1 MRRRP
6 GSGSGT
12 PGVVAPLSKS
22 GATARRRPGAVGG
35 LKKLGIMGPFGR
47 QGEPRGS
54 GCSRTFANT
63 REHPRTPANAASAC
77 ARRASRP
84 ERALAADRPGAFACV
99 RMPVM
104 RASILWMFVGPLASI
119 VASIGC
125 HSGAPLPEVGDPC
138 ARDLDC
144 GGLAC
149 DPRSRRCTI
158 APPREYVAT
167 LPGLVLWLE
176 AGSEVTTDG
185 DGLVTTWGDRSRAG
199 NDAVAMARPGA
210 PRRIVDLATGKA
222 AVQFSGSGGTSLQI
236 ADSETMRWG
245 HDDYALL
252 AVVRYRNRSGL
263 TANTYGAL
271 FVKQCDCNLYVGT
284 AFFLNDPW
292 PAFLEGKP
300 TRTAALATARGAE
313 AVRQPAAATR
323 KGAAAAVPSRWCHG
337 RCCQPR
343 WLRRDEQAH
352 SSLTRSGRVAVHV

>member
-1 MRRRP
+1 
-6 GSGSGT
+6 
-12 PGVVAPLSKS
+12 
-22 GATARRRPGAVGG
+22 
-35 LKKLGIMGPFGR
+35 
-47 QGEPRGS
+47 
-54 GCSRTFANT
+54 
-63 REHPRTPANAASAC
+63 
-77 ARRASRP
+77 
-84 ERALAADRPGAFACV
+84 
-99 RMPVM
+99 M

-245 HDDYALL
+245 HDDYALI

-300 TRTAALATARGAE
+300 TRTGVSFQVASSSDYV
-313 AVRQPAAATR
+313 VRSEGSGYNDERAHLFV
-323 KGAAAAVPSRWCHG
+323 G
-337 RCCQPR
+337 
-343 WLRRDEQAH
+343 LRRDDVLRVRVDGADDGSMATTPMDVSTPGVPATIGANGYGGGQLLNGEIFELVAIAGE
-352 SSLTRSGRVAVHV
+352 LTEAELQRIEGYLLEKYGIPRKM